1 MAKNKTSYQQV
12 ANSYAAGSTD
22 EWYTPRY
29 ITDALGEFDL
39 DPCAARDIHQWIA
52 NKNWQLSMGM
62 DGTQRDWSE
71 HGRVWLNPPY
81 SNVNPFIEKMCEHNN
96 GIALLFNRQD
106 TKIWQ
111 QRIAKTATAML
122 FLSGRV
128 KFVQPD
134 GTLKAGATCGSVLIA
149 WGRENADTLRNS
161 GLDGFYVEFMGGGK

>member
-1 MAKNKTSYQQV
+1 MKNKTSYQQV

-39 DPCAARDIHQWIA
+39 DPCAPATVPEGFPSVAKHNFTIDD
-52 NKNWQLSMGM
+52 
-62 DGTQRDWSE
+62 DGTRKDWS
-71 HGRVWLNPPY
+71 HYGRVWLNPPY

-149 WGRENADTLRNS
+149 WGRENADALRNS

>member
-1 MAKNKTSYQQV
+1 MAKNRISYQQSAV
-12 ANSYAAGSTD
+12 TTD

-29 ITDALGEFDL
+29 ITEALGEFDL

-62 DGTQRDWSE
+62 DGTRRDWSK

-106 TKIWQ
+106 TKIWHE
-111 QRIAKTATAML
+111 RIAKTATAML

-134 GTLKAGATCGSVLIA
+134 GTLNGGAPCGSVLIA
-149 WGRENADTLRNS
+149 WGQENAAILYQAYKDGILN
-161 GLDGFYVEFMGGGK
+161 GFYAEIKR